1 MAIIYSVFN
10 NIKKP
15 SNNALEKMTKYS
27 IAIVEIISTNR
38 DEKNV
43 HCKNCARGHTNVCE
57 NNVLEIRNATKDA
70 RWSVVPRNWK
80 RNARWSALSCQL
92 SSSRLFDSEKISYLR
107 LFTLRAASMRN
118 SMGFL
123 SKKKRRRRREAEE
136 IMVIPFVW
144 TECYCGHSGC
154 AVTDNNV
161 FNSAV
166 CCGFYGH
173 SVCTIW
179 CVGLTRCAR
188 NGSHLK
194 YSFTQHI
201 TNTHEHNSQ
210 TRG

>member
-1 MAIIYSVFN
+1 MPDDRSSPVIEKEMRAGPRSLANSHRLVYLIPKKCHICDCLLCAQLRCAIQWAFC
-10 NIKKP
+10 
-15 SNNALEKMTKYS
+15 
-27 IAIVEIISTNR
+27 R
-38 DEKNV
+38 
-43 HCKNCARGHTNVCE
+43 
-57 NNVLEIRNATKDA
+57 
-70 RWSVVPRNWK
+70 
-80 RNARWSALSCQL
+80 
-92 SSSRLFDSEKISYLR
+92 
-107 LFTLRAASMRN
+107 
-118 SMGFL
+118 
-123 SKKKRRRRREAEE
+123 KKKRRRRRREAEE

-194 YSFTQHI
+194 YSFTQHS
-201 TNTHEHNSQ
+201 TNTHEHTTARPEDRDREEYCYYYLSTYGHSFQ
-210 TRG
+210 TE